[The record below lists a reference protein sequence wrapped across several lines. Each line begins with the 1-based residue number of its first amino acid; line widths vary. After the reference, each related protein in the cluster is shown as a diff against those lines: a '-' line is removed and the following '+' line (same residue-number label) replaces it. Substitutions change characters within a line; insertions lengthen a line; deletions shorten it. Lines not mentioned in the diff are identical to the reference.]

1 MLLILSMCSL
11 SVSVCMSNVFVKTV
25 YRKPPNISLGLIF
38 VCKHFLVGLYMG
50 GGAYIREGLYTDRIL
65 C

>member
-1 MLLILSMCSL
+1 M
-11 SVSVCMSNVFVKTV
+11 CMSNVFVKTV